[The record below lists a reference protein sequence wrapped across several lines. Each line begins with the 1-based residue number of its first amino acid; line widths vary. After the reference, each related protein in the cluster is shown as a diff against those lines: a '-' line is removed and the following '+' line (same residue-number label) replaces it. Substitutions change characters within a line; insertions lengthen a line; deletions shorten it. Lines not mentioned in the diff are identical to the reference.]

1 MKLTNIL
8 NAAGERALA
17 LVEGDRVYDLT
28 KASGTKPEFA
38 SLGRWLHAGDSARL
52 RADKLREALLR
63 DSSAGIPF
71 SEAKLAP
78 MVDCDARVFC
88 VGLNYADHAA
98 ENNLPPP
105 ESPIF
110 FTKLTSI
117 VVPHNA
123 EIPLPAI
130 SKQVDYEA
138 EVAVIVG
145 RRADHVGEQEAADCI
160 AGYSIMN
167 DVSARDLQR
176 QDKQWFRG
184 KSCNAFGPLGPWMV
198 TLDAIPDPAN
208 MEITLRHNGQVLQ
221 HSNTKNLVFTP
232 ARLISILSQTI
243 VLEPGD
249 VLSTGTPAGIGFHR
263 KPQVF
268 MQPGDRVEIEV
279 EGVGVLANTFVAEPP
294 KRQRN
299 LPPE

>member
-1 MKLTNIL
+1 MKLTNIFSDS
-8 NAAGERALA
+8 GERVLA
-17 LVEGDRVYDLT
+17 LVEGERVYDLW
-28 KASGTKPEFA
+28 KASGNKSEFA
-38 SLGRWLHAGDSARL
+38 SLGKWLHGGEAARIA
-52 RADKLREALLR
+52 ADKLREQLVR
-63 DSSAGIPF
+63 DASAGAPLN
-71 SEAKLAP
+71 EAKLAP
-78 MVDCDARVFC
+78 MVDCDARIFC

-110 FTKLTSI
+110 FTKLTQV
-117 VVPHNA
+117 VVPHGA

-138 EVAVIVG
+138 EVAVILG
-145 RRADHVGEQEAADCI
+145 RRADRVSEQEAEDCI

-198 TLDAIPDPAN
+198 TIDAISDPKN
-208 MEITLRHNGQVLQ
+208 LDVSLRHNGQVLQ
-221 HSNTKNLVFTP
+221 HSNTNNLVFTP
-232 ARLISILSQTI
+232 AALISILSQTLI
-243 VLEPGD
+243 LEPGD
-249 VLSTGTPAGIGFHR
+249 VLSTGTPAGVGFHR

-279 EGVGVLANTFVAEPP
+279 EGIGVLANTFVAEPP
-294 KRQRN
+294 KQ
-299 LPPE
+299 

>member
-1 MKLTNIL
+1 MKLTNIF
-8 NAAGERALA
+8 NATGERVLG
-17 LVEGDRVYDLT
+17 LVEGDRVYDLS
-28 KASGTKPEFA
+28 KASGNRPEFA
-38 SLGRWLHAGDSARL
+38 SLGKWLHAGESARAQ
-52 RADKLREALLR
+52 ADKLREQLVR
-63 DSSAGIPF
+63 DPSAGTPL
-71 SEAKLAP
+71 SKAKLAP
-78 MVDCDARVFC
+78 MADCDARIFC

-110 FTKLTSI
+110 FTKLTSV
-117 VVPHNA
+117 VVPHGA

-138 EVAVIVG
+138 EVAVILG
-145 RRADHVGEQEAADCI
+145 RRADRVTEQEAEACI

-198 TLDAIPDPAN
+198 TLDSIPDPKN
-208 MEITLRHNGQVLQ
+208 MEVALRHNGKVLQ
-221 HSNTKNLVFTP
+221 HSNTNNLIFTP
-232 ARLISILSQTI
+232 AALISILSQTL

-249 VLSTGTPAGIGFHR
+249 VLSTGTPAGIGFHL

-279 EGVGVLANTFVAEPP
+279 EGIGVLTNTFVAEPP
-294 KRQRN
+294 KQ
-299 LPPE
+299 

>member
-1 MKLTNIL
+1 MKLTNIF
-8 NAAGERALA
+8 NSAGERVLA
-17 LVEGDRVYDLT
+17 LVEGDRVYDLSN
-28 KASGTKPEFA
+28 ASGNRPEFA
-38 SLGRWLHAGDSARL
+38 SLGKWLHAGESAR
-52 RADKLREALLR
+52 AETDKLREQLGR
-63 DSSAGIPF
+63 DG
-71 SEAKLAP
+71 SEGTPLNKAKLAP
-78 MVDCDARVFC
+78 MVDCDARIFC

-110 FTKLTSI
+110 FTKLTQV
-117 VVPHNA
+117 VVPHGA

-138 EVAVIVG
+138 EVAVILG
-145 RRADHVGEQEAADCI
+145 RRADRVSEHEAEACI

-184 KSCNAFGPLGPWMV
+184 KSCNAFGPLGPWMA
-198 TLDAIPDPAN
+198 TRDAIADPAN
-208 MEITLRHNGQVLQ
+208 MELTLRYNGKVLQ
-221 HSNTKNLVFTP
+221 HSNTKNFVFTP
-232 ARLISILSQTI
+232 TQLISILSQTL

-249 VLSTGTPAGIGFHR
+249 VLSTGTPAGIGFHQ

-268 MQPGDRVEIEV
+268 MQPGDCVEIEL
-279 EGVGVLANTFVAEPP
+279 EGVGVLSNTFVAERP
-294 KRQRN
+294 KQ
-299 LPPE
+299 

>member
-1 MKLTNIL
+1 MKLTNL
-8 NAAGERALA
+8 YNAAGERVLG
-17 LVEGDRVYDLT
+17 LVEGDRVYDLF
-28 KASGTKPEFA
+28 KASGNRPEFA
-38 SLGRWLHAGDSARL
+38 SLGKFLHAGDSARAQ
-52 RADKLREALLR
+52 ADKLHEQLVR
-63 DSSAGIPF
+63 DASAGRPL

-78 MVDCDARVFC
+78 MADCEARIFC

-110 FTKLTSI
+110 FTKLTQV
-117 VVPHNA
+117 VVPHGA

-138 EVAVIVG
+138 EVAVILG
-145 RRADHVGEQEAADCI
+145 RRADRVSEQEAEACI
-160 AGYSIMN
+160 AGYTIMN

-176 QDKQWFRG
+176 LDKQWFRG
-184 KSCNAFGPLGPWMV
+184 KSCNAFGPLGPWM
-198 TLDAIPDPAN
+198 TTIDSIADQKD
-208 MEITLRHNGQVLQ
+208 MEVTLRHNGKVLQ

-232 ARLISILSQTI
+232 AVLISILSQTL

-249 VLSTGTPAGIGFHR
+249 VLSTGTPAGIGFHQ

-279 EGVGVLANTFVAEPP
+279 EGVGVLANTFVAESP
-294 KRQRN
+294 KR
-299 LPPE
+299 

>member
-1 MKLTNIL
+1 MKLTNIF

-17 LVEGDRVYDLT
+17 LVEGERVYDLS
-28 KASGTKPEFA
+28 KASGNRPEFA
-38 SLGRWLHAGDSARL
+38 SLGKWLHSGESARPQ
-52 RADKLREALLR
+52 ADRLREQLTRDTSTGKLL
-63 DSSAGIPF
+63 G
-71 SEAKLAP
+71 EVKLAP
-78 MVDCDARVFC
+78 MVDCEARIFC

-110 FTKLTSI
+110 FTKLTQV
-117 VVPHNA
+117 VVPHGA

-138 EVAVIVG
+138 EVAVILG
-145 RRADHVGEQEAADCI
+145 RRADRVSEHEAEACI

-198 TLDAIPDPAN
+198 TLDAIPDPRN
-208 MEITLRHNGQVLQ
+208 MEIKLRHNGQVLQ
-221 HSNTKNLVFTP
+221 HSNTSNLVFTP
-232 ARLISILSQTI
+232 AMLISILSQTL

-249 VLSTGTPAGIGFHR
+249 VLSTGTPAGVGFHR
-263 KPQVF
+263 NPQVF
-268 MQPGDRVEIEV
+268 MHPGDRVEIEV
-279 EGVGVLANTFVAEPP
+279 EGIGVLANTFVAEPP
-294 KRQRN
+294 R
-299 LPPE
+299 

>member
-1 MKLTNIL
+1 MKLTNIV
-8 NAAGERALA
+8 NAAGERVLA
-17 LVEGDRVYDLT
+17 LVENDRVYDLT
-28 KASGTKPEFA
+28 KASGNKPEFS
-38 SLGRWLHAGDSARL
+38 SLGKWLHAGDGAR
-52 RADKLREALLR
+52 AAAEKLREKLLS
-63 DSSAGIPF
+63 DPSSGTPF
-71 SEAKLAP
+71 SETKLAT
-78 MVDCDARVFC
+78 MLDCDARIFC

-110 FTKLTSI
+110 FTKLTQ
-117 VVPHNA
+117 VAVPHGT
-123 EIPLPAI
+123 EVPLPSI

-138 EVAVIVG
+138 EVAVVLG
-145 RRADHVGEQEAADCI
+145 RRADRVSKEEAEACI

-167 DVSARDLQR
+167 DISARDLQR

-198 TLDAIPDPAN
+198 TLDAIRDPRN
-208 MEITLRHNGQVLQ
+208 MEVTLRHNGNVLQ
-221 HSNTKNLVFTP
+221 HSNTSNLVFTP
-232 ARLISILSQTI
+232 AVLISILSQTL

-249 VLSTGTPAGIGFHR
+249 IISTGTPAGVGFHQ

-279 EGVGVLANTFVAEPP
+279 EDIGVLANTFIEEQP
-294 KRQRN
+294 RT
-299 LPPE
+299 

>member
-1 MKLTNIL
+1 MKLTNIF
-8 NAAGERALA
+8 NAAGERVLA
-17 LVEGDRVYDLT
+17 LVEGDRVYDLS
-28 KASGTKPEFA
+28 KASGNRPEFA
-38 SLGRWLHAGDSARL
+38 SLGKWLHAGEPARSQ
-52 RADKLREALLR
+52 ADKLREQLAR
-63 DSSAGIPF
+63 DASAGTPL
-71 SEAKLAP
+71 SDAKLAP
-78 MVDCDARVFC
+78 MVDCEARIFC

-110 FTKLTSI
+110 FTKLTQV
-117 VVPHNA
+117 VVPHGA

-138 EVAVIVG
+138 EVAVILG
-145 RRADHVGEQEAADCI
+145 RRADRVSEEEAEACV

-198 TLDAIPDPAN
+198 TLDAIADPKN
-208 MEITLRHNGQVLQ
+208 MEVTLRYNGKVLQ

-232 ARLISILSQTI
+232 PALISILSETL

-249 VLSTGTPAGIGFHR
+249 VLSTGTPAGIGFHQ

-279 EGVGVLANTFVAEPP
+279 EGVGVLENTFVAESP
-294 KRQRN
+294 KR
-299 LPPE
+299 

>member
-1 MKLTNIL
+1 MKLTNIF
-8 NAAGERALA
+8 NTTGERVLG
-17 LVEGDRVYDLT
+17 LVEGDRVYDLS
-28 KASGTKPEFA
+28 KASGNRPEFA
-38 SLGRWLHAGDSARL
+38 SLGKWLHAGEPARAQ
-52 RADKLREALLR
+52 ADKLREQLVR
-63 DSSAGIPF
+63 DPSAGTPL
-71 SEAKLAP
+71 SKAKLAP
-78 MVDCDARVFC
+78 MADCEARIFC

-110 FTKLTSI
+110 FTKLTSV
-117 VVPHNA
+117 VVPHGA

-138 EVAVIVG
+138 EVAVILG
-145 RRADHVGEQEAADCI
+145 RRADRVSEQEAEACI

-198 TLDAIPDPAN
+198 TLDSIADPKN
-208 MEITLRHNGQVLQ
+208 MEVTLRHNGKVLQ

-232 ARLISILSQTI
+232 AALISILSQTL

-294 KRQRN
+294 KQ
-299 LPPE
+299 

>member
-1 MKLTNIL
+1 MKLTNIF
-8 NAAGERALA
+8 NAAGERVLA
-17 LVEGDRVYDLT
+17 LVEGDRVYDLS
-28 KASGTKPEFA
+28 KASGNRPEFA
-38 SLGRWLHAGDSARL
+38 SLGKWLHGGESARAQ
-52 RADKLREALLR
+52 ADKLREQLAR
-63 DSSAGIPF
+63 DGSAGTPL

-78 MVDCDARVFC
+78 MVDCDARIFC

-110 FTKLTSI
+110 FTKLTQV
-117 VVPHNA
+117 VVPHGA
-123 EIPLPAI
+123 DIPLPAI

-138 EVAVIVG
+138 EVAVILG
-145 RRADHVGEQEAADCI
+145 RRADRVSEREAEACI

-198 TLDAIPDPAN
+198 TLDAIPDPKN
-208 MEITLRHNGQVLQ
+208 MEVTLRHNGQVLQ

-232 ARLISILSQTI
+232 AALISILSQTL

-279 EGVGVLANTFVAEPP
+279 EGVGVLENTFVAESP
-294 KRQRN
+294 KQ
-299 LPPE
+299 

>member
-1 MKLTNIL
+1 MKLTNIF
-8 NAAGERALA
+8 NAAGERVLA
-17 LVEGDRVYDLT
+17 LVEGDRVYDLS
-28 KASGTKPEFA
+28 KASSNNPEFA
-38 SLGRWLHAGDSARL
+38 SLGRWLHAGEPV
-52 RADKLREALLR
+52 RAQTDKLREQLTR
-63 DSSAGIPF
+63 DASAGTPL

-78 MVDCDARVFC
+78 MVDCEARIFC

-110 FTKLTSI
+110 FTKLTQV
-117 VVPHNA
+117 VVPDGA
-123 EIPLPAI
+123 KIPLPAI
-130 SKQVDYEA
+130 SQQVDYEA
-138 EVAVIVG
+138 EVAVILG
-145 RRADHVGEQEAADCI
+145 RRADRVSETEAEACI

-198 TLDAIPDPAN
+198 TLDAIPDPKN
-208 MEITLRHNGQVLQ
+208 MEVTLRYNGQVLQ

-232 ARLISILSQTI
+232 AALISILSQTL

-279 EGVGVLANTFVAEPP
+279 EGVGVLANTFVAELP
-294 KRQRN
+294 KQ
-299 LPPE
+299 